1 MEIAYQNNDII
12 LKYMSEA
19 FKDTALDFY
28 GLNTAKIKAVIPTE
42 LPVLEVSE
50 EVMDF
55 VFLLEDESYLHL
67 EFQTTDKSENLT
79 RFLLYDARLYKKDK
93 RQINTAVIYS
103 GDIEKAINGIK
114 IGSINYQVSN
124 IYMKAFNGD
133 EIFDD
138 LNDKVQRKQ
147 KLTEKDKLN
156 LIFLPLM
163 KSKTDKNQMAINA
176 VELASK
182 ITDDK
187 EKMLYIGA
195 IVGISDK
202 FIDKEYVLKLKERLK
217 MTRVGIELRNDG
229 VAEGKKEGIKE
240 GIKEGK
246 LETAN
251 KMVKKGFDIED
262 IIEITGLGREDIKK
276 LYELSKDKN

>member
-12 LKYMSEA
+12 MKCMSEA
-19 FKDTALDFY
+19 FKDAALDFY
-28 GLNTAKIKAVIPTE
+28 GLHTARIKAVIPSE
-42 LPVLEVSE
+42 LPVIEVSE

-55 VFLLEDESYLHL
+55 IFLLEDESLLHL
-67 EFQTTDKSENLT
+67 EFQTTNKNENLT

-93 RQINTAVIYS
+93 KQINTAVIYS
-103 GDIEKAINGIK
+103 GDIEKAQNNIN

-124 IYMKAFNGD
+124 VYMKAFDGD
-133 EIFDD
+133 KIFSD
-138 LNDKVQRKQ
+138 LQEKVDLKV
-147 KLTEKDKLN
+147 KLTERDRLN

-163 KSKTDKNQMAINA
+163 KSSTDKNEMAINA

-182 ITDDK
+182 VEVEDDD

-217 MTRVGIELRNDG
+217 MTRVGMELRKDG
-229 VAEGKKEGIKE
+229 IEQ

-246 LETAN
+246 LADAN
-251 KMVKKGFDIED
+251 KMIKKGFTIDDIV
-262 IIEITGLGREDIKK
+262 EITELKREEVQK
-276 LYELSKDKN
+276 LYELNKEKH

>member
-19 FKDTALDFY
+19 FKDTALSFY

-50 EVMDF
+50 EAMDF
-55 VFLLEDESYLHL
+55 VFLLEDNSFLHL
-67 EFQTTDKSENLT
+67 EFQTTNKNEDLI

-93 RQINTAVIYS
+93 KHINTAVIYS
-103 GDIEKAINGIK
+103 GDIEKALDNIK
-114 IGSINYQVSN
+114 IGSIEYLVSN
-124 IYMKAFNGD
+124 IYMKSFDGD
-133 EIFDD
+133 EIFVD
-138 LNDKVQRKQ
+138 LYNKINRKE
-147 KLTEKDKLN
+147 KLTEENKLN

-163 KSKTDKNQMAINA
+163 KSKTDKNEMAIKV

-182 ITDDK
+182 IDDDK

-217 MTRVGIELRNDG
+217 MTRVGIEIRN
-229 VAEGKKEGIKE
+229 EGIEE

-246 LETAN
+246 IDDAY
-251 KMVKKGFDIED
+251 KMVKKGFNIND
-262 IIEITGLGREDIKK
+262 IIEITGLRREEIQK
-276 LYELSKDKN
+276 LYELSKDKH